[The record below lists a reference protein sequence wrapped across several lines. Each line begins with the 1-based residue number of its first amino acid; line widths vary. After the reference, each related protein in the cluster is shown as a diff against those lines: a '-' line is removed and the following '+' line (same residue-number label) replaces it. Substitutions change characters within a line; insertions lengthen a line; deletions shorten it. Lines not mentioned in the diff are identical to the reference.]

1 MRRTGS
7 GGTLSVMP
15 TTSKQDQRAA
25 RLREFDA
32 LIARATASMTVLALI
47 VQGREA
53 RETTGDKPLEVTFAA
68 GDSPLPA
75 GLWVALRRDD
85 IETALD
91 LLAGVSETSFVVG
104 EREEM
109 GSGYRLETVEE
120 KRPLP
125 DVDLLRRRLDE
136 MLGIPD
142 DVLRVVAGWGPD
154 DPRTRAEVD
163 VLLDSRF
170 GSANGGSVQA
180 DGPNALSMSV
190 AELADVLQ
198 LTAGQAKVLATL
210 ARRAALTITPDDYD
224 SSQPSGGPIVDA
236 SGPNA
241 ST

>member
-53 RETTGDKPLEVTFAA
+53 RETTGDKPLEVAFAA

>member
-1 MRRTGS
+1 
-7 GGTLSVMP
+7 
-15 TTSKQDQRAA
+15 
-25 RLREFDA
+25 
-32 LIARATASMTVLALI
+32 
-47 VQGREA
+47 
-53 RETTGDKPLEVTFAA
+53 
-68 GDSPLPA
+68 
-75 GLWVALRRDD
+75 
-85 IETALD
+85 
-91 LLAGVSETSFVVG
+91 
-104 EREEM
+104 
-109 GSGYRLETVEE
+109 
-120 KRPLP
+120 
-125 DVDLLRRRLDE
+125 